1 MVGDGSKEVDPI
13 QLMGEDGE
21 GSKHVD
27 DDECE
32 EKPVPSSS
40 STGGALGGAAGTGS
54 MGVGPVVGMLAQT
67 VAGLQVTQEN
77 APQSAHAQL

>member
-1 MVGDGSKEVDPI
+1 MDPI
-13 QLMGEDGE
+13 PLMGEDGE
-21 GSKHVD
+21 GSKQVTSV
-27 DDECE
+27 CE
-32 EKPVPSSS
+32 APPVPSSS
-40 STGGALGGAAGTGS
+40 STSGALGGAAGTGS

>member
-13 QLMGEDGE
+13 PLMGEDGE
-21 GSKHVD
+21 GSKQLD
-27 DDECE
+27 DAECDIRQ
-32 EKPVPSSS
+32 VTSSS